1 MGSCLIGVFVGE
13 IDVPPVPVE
22 AWGAVGLTVAGWVAW
37 MFTRADRTADRRVAA
52 LEAAVRHL
60 TERVDVLETD
70 REELLEERAV
80 AEEEAHRL
88 RLLVFRLEEYAE
100 ALLAWGTGL
109 LRRLPEAA
117 DHPAPPAPPAARE
130 DDGLP
135 TD

>member
-1 MGSCLIGVFVGE
+1 MGE
-13 IDVPPVPVE
+13 IDLPPIPVE

-37 MFTRADRTADRRVAA
+37 MFTRAERTADRRVDA

-60 TERVDVLETD
+60 SERVDALETD
-70 REELLEERAV
+70 REELLAERAV

-109 LRRLPEAA
+109 SRLLPAAA
-117 DHPAPPAPPAARE
+117 DRPAPPQPPARR
-130 DDGLP
+130 DSGLP
-135 TD
+135 AD

>member
-1 MGSCLIGVFVGE
+1 MGE
-13 IDVPPVPVE
+13 IDVPPIPVE
-22 AWGAVGLTVAGWVAW
+22 VWGAVGLTVAGWVAW
-37 MFTRADRTADRRVAA
+37 MFARAERTADRRVDA

-117 DHPAPPAPPAARE
+117 DHPDPPQPPTPA
-130 DDGLP
+130 GTGGPP

>member
-1 MGSCLIGVFVGE
+1 MGD
-13 IDVPPVPVE
+13 IDVPPIPVE
-22 AWGAVGLTVAGWVAW
+22 AWGAVALTVAGWVAW
-37 MFTRADRTADRRVAA
+37 MFTRAERTADRRVDA

-60 TERVDVLETD
+60 SERVDVLETD

-109 LRRLPEAA
+109 LRRLPEATE
-117 DHPAPPAPPAARE
+117 HPDPPAPPATRG
-130 DDGLP
+130 DGGLP
-135 TD
+135 AD

>member
-1 MGSCLIGVFVGE
+1 MGD
-13 IDVPPVPVE
+13 IDVPPIPVE
-22 AWGAVGLTVAGWVAW
+22 AWGAVALTVAGWVAW
-37 MFTRADRTADRRVAA
+37 MFTRAERTSDRRVDA

-60 TERVDVLETD
+60 SERVDILETD

-117 DHPAPPAPPAARE
+117 EHPDPPAPPATR
-130 DDGLP
+130 DDGGRP
-135 TD
+135 R

>member
-1 MGSCLIGVFVGE
+1 M
-13 IDVPPVPVE
+13 
-22 AWGAVGLTVAGWVAW
+22 TVAGWVAW
-37 MFTRADRTADRRVAA
+37 MFTRAERTADRRVDA

-117 DHPAPPAPPAARE
+117 DHPAPPQPPAPPGAE
-130 DDGLP
+130 EPP

>member
-1 MGSCLIGVFVGE
+1 MGE
-13 IDVPPVPVE
+13 IDVPPIPVE

-37 MFTRADRTADRRVAA
+37 MFTRAERTADRRVDA

-88 RLLVFRLEEYAE
+88 RLLVFRLE
-100 ALLAWGTGL
+100 
-109 LRRLPEAA
+109 
-117 DHPAPPAPPAARE
+117 
-130 DDGLP
+130 
-135 TD
+135 

>member
-1 MGSCLIGVFVGE
+1 MGE
-13 IDVPPVPVE
+13 IDVPPIPVE
-22 AWGAVGLTVAGWVAW
+22 AWGAIGLTVAGWVAW
-37 MFTRADRTADRRVAA
+37 MFTRAERTADRRVDA

-80 AEEEAHRL
+80 AEEEA
-88 RLLVFRLEEYAE
+88 
-100 ALLAWGTGL
+100 LLAWGTGL

-117 DHPAPPAPPAARE
+117 DPPAPPQPPAARDVGE
-130 DDGLP
+130 PP

>member
-1 MGSCLIGVFVGE
+1 MGE
-13 IDVPPVPVE
+13 IDVPPIPVE
-22 AWGAVGLTVAGWVAW
+22 AWGAIGLTVAGWVAW
-37 MFTRADRTADRRVAA
+37 MFTADRRVDA

-117 DHPAPPAPPAARE
+117 DHPAPPAPPADRDAE
-130 DDGLP
+130 EPP

>member
-1 MGSCLIGVFVGE
+1 MGE
-13 IDVPPVPVE
+13 IDVPPIPVE
-22 AWGAVGLTVAGWVAW
+22 AWGAIGLTVAGWVAW
-37 MFTRADRTADRRVAA
+37 MFTRAERTADRRVDA

-60 TERVDVLETD
+60 SDRVDVLETD
-70 REELLEERAV
+70 REELLEERAE

-109 LRRLPEAA
+109 LRNLPKSA
-117 DHPAPPAPPAARE
+117 DHPSPPQPPTPPGAE
-130 DDGLP
+130 EPP

>member
-1 MGSCLIGVFVGE
+1 MGE
-13 IDVPPVPVE
+13 IDVPPIPVE
-22 AWGAVGLTVAGWVAW
+22 AWGAIGLTVAGWVAW
-37 MFTRADRTADRRVAA
+37 MFARAERTADRRVDA

-70 REELLEERAV
+70 REELLEERAA
-80 AEEEAHRL
+80 AEGEAHRL

-109 LRRLPEAA
+109 LRHLPEAA
-117 DHPAPPAPPAARE
+117 DHPAPPQRPAPPGAE
-130 DDGLP
+130 EPP

>member
-1 MGSCLIGVFVGE
+1 MGE
-13 IDVPPVPVE
+13 IDVPPIPVE

-37 MFTRADRTADRRVAA
+37 MFTRAERTADRRVDA

-117 DHPAPPAPPAARE
+117 DHPAPPEPPAARDAE
-130 DDGLP
+130 EPP

>member
-1 MGSCLIGVFVGE
+1 MGAELIGVLVGE
-13 IDVPPVPVE
+13 IDVPPIPVE
-22 AWGAVGLTVAGWVAW
+22 AWGAIGLTVAGWVAW
-37 MFTRADRTADRRVAA
+37 MFARAERTSDRRVDA

-117 DHPAPPAPPAARE
+117 DHPAPPQPPAPSGAE
-130 DDGLP
+130 EPP

>member
-1 MGSCLIGVFVGE
+1 MGE
-13 IDVPPVPVE
+13 IDVPPIPVE

-37 MFTRADRTADRRVAA
+37 MFTRAERTADRRVDA

-60 TERVDVLETD
+60 TERVDVLEAD
-70 REELLEERAV
+70 REELLEERQE

-88 RLLVFRLEEYAE
+88 RLLAFRLEEYAE

-109 LRRLPEAA
+109 LRRLPEDA
-117 DHPAPPAPPAARE
+117 DRPAPPQPPTPPGTE
-130 DDGLP
+130 EPP

>member
-1 MGSCLIGVFVGE
+1 MGE
-13 IDVPPVPVE
+13 IDVPPIPVE
-22 AWGAVGLTVAGWVAW
+22 AWGAIGLTVAGWVAW
-37 MFTRADRTADRRVAA
+37 MFTRAERTADRRVDA

-70 REELLEERAV
+70 REELLEERAA

-109 LRRLPEAA
+109 LRHLPEAA
-117 DHPAPPAPPAARE
+117 DHPAPPEPPAARDVE
-130 DDGLP
+130 APAGD
-135 TD
+135 